1 MNNLSLIVVLRRAAL
16 ELGAM
21 LGLACFMAGMLAG
34 SVFILAWL
42 REWI

>member
-21 LGLACFMAGMLAG
+21 LGLACFMLGMLVG
-34 SVFILAWL
+34 SVLMLAWM